1 MYGYRQTDKW
11 NYNFEKKTITLLSKI
26 NKHSIYKTYPGRC
39 YIDQNPLVKYSKSL
53 GNITVI
59 ADRFDFRYVNT
70 IGDIFIL
77 GHLGGASTIMWMLG
91 LNRPIVYLN
100 TNKFRYLNP
109 SAQNMVKK
117 TLINIDID
125 EYDWENNLKNLL
137 NKPHKELIEMWESKQ
152 IYREQYDEEWLMG
165 TNLHAG
171 KLGAKYINKFI
182 LENTKKS

>member
-1 MYGYRQTDKW
+1 M
-11 NYNFEKKTITLLSKI
+11 LLFSFNI
-26 NKHSIYKTYPGRC
+26 HSIYKTYPGRC

-100 TNKFRYLNP
+100 TNKFR
-109 SAQNMVKK
+109 
-117 TLINIDID
+117 
-125 EYDWENNLKNLL
+125 
-137 NKPHKELIEMWESKQ
+137 
-152 IYREQYDEEWLMG
+152 
-165 TNLHAG
+165 
-171 KLGAKYINKFI
+171 
-182 LENTKKS
+182 LE